1 MDIRWRDRFTVLLGF
16 ICLPQMIFAETHT
29 CILSVIQC
37 STVQSLLLK
46 CNFSSS
52 LQSVFVSSLI
62 SQECKQVEKDSPY
75 YDFHYNTRRARPS
88 IIHFQV
94 WFSSV
99 ALQSNFLSKVII
111 KHVVYGFVWFEEW
124 FVLGRLVHHEAIL
137 FVWPFLQWF
146 LAVILEDIDVEEN
159 YSLVSISWISKTAFT
174 KLVFT
179 QFANLTL
186 ILGE

>member
-1 MDIRWRDRFTVLLGF
+1 VEASTLTPGYSIVDWFPWFSYLFTASGHMDITCTDRFTVLLGF
-16 ICLPQMIFAETHT
+16 ICSPQMIYAETRT

-52 LQSVFVSSLI
+52 LQSVFVSFLI

-88 IIHFQV
+88 IVHFQV

-99 ALQSNFLSKVII
+99 ALQSKFLSKVII
-111 KHVVYGFVWFEEW
+111 NHVVYGFVWFEEW
-124 FVLGRLVHHEAIL
+124 FVLGRLVHHEACVAI
-137 FVWPFLQWF
+137 FL
-146 LAVILEDIDVEEN
+146 VILGCHLRR
-159 YSLVSISWISKTAFT
+159 YRYGR
-174 KLVFT
+174 KL
-179 QFANLTL
+179 
-186 ILGE
+186 